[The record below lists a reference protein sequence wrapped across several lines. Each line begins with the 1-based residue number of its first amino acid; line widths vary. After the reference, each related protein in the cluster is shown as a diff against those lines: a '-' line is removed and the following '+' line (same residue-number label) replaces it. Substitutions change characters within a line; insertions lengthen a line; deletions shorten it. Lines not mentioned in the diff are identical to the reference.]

1 MSPFFQV
8 INKNLYKSL
17 SREDM
22 TSQNVLKKTVTA
34 AVSPTK
40 LISSGIQGTYTYYL
54 VNLPDTH

>member
-40 LISSGIQGTYTYYL
+40 LIRREYKELILIT
-54 VNLPDTH
+54 